1 MFFDHE
7 YIIYFQRPSGSQPDT
22 FRKTLK
28 QPRRKDNGCPG
39 ILSTKVMTPQS
50 IFVRINTDFQSKKS
64 FRSTKLKM
72 YAAYILIRKLKLR
85 ACINLLLYFNIKNL
99 RYFSSKKSMCRC
111 LSTFN

>member
-64 FRSTKLKM
+64 FRSTELKN
-72 YAAYILIRKLKLR
+72 
-85 ACINLLLYFNIKNL
+85 ACGIYFNQKIKI
-99 RYFSSKKSMCRC
+99 KS
-111 LSTFN
+111 LYKFTFIF